1 MIETRAPGK
10 LFIAGE
16 YAVVEPG
23 QAAVLVAVDRCIT
36 IRLTESREVGRIRS
50 SEYGRAPL
58 VWVRD
63 PEGTGIVLEQR
74 PLDYVLSAIQAAEQL
89 RAELGAPPRYFDLDI
104 SSELDDAGGRKFG
117 LGSSAAVTTAVIA
130 ALDEFYGLGLS
141 RTERFKLALLATI
154 DVAPNASGGD
164 LAATTFGGWIRYT
177 SPDREALRLHRSVH
191 GVARTLR
198 SEEWAGCTVTRLPPP
213 DSLRLL
219 VGWTGSPASTEQLV
233 SRVRRPDDEAPRSYD
248 SFVAESRACVDALV
262 DAIEAGGAGA
272 TDCVR
277 RARRLL
283 QQLGVSSGMTIETDQ
298 LRALCDIA
306 ERHGAA
312 GKPSGAGGGDCGIA
326 LVGTGADDAGS
337 GASTSARDILRDW
350 EAHDIRH
357 LDLGVHPAEG
367 AVDAL

>member
-10 LFIAGE
+10 LFVAGE

-23 QAAVLVAVDRCIT
+23 QPAVLVAVGRYIT
-36 IRLTESREVGRIRS
+36 VRLTESREVGRIRS

-58 VWVRD
+58 VWVHD
-63 PEGTGIVLEQR
+63 PDGNGIVLEQR
-74 PLDYVLSAIQAAEQL
+74 PLDYVLSAISTAEQL
-89 RAELGAPPRYFDLDI
+89 RAELGAPPRYFDLEI
-104 SSELDDAGGRKFG
+104 SSELDDASGRKFG
-117 LGSSAAVTTAVIA
+117 LGSSAAVTTAVIS
-130 ALDEFYGLGLS
+130 ALDEFYHLGLT

-154 DVAPNASGGD
+154 EVSPRASGGD

-177 SPDREALRLHRSVH
+177 SPDREALRLHRAVH

-198 SEEWAGCTVTRLPPP
+198 SEEWAGGSVTRLPHP
-213 DSLRLL
+213 DALRLL

-233 SRVRRPDDEAPRSYD
+233 SRVRRPDEAAPRSYE
-248 SFVAESRACVDALV
+248 SFLAESRACVDALV
-262 DAIEAGGAGA
+262 EAFEPGGSGA
-272 TDCVR
+272 VECIR

-283 QQLGVSSGMTIETDQ
+283 QQLGASSGLQIETEQ

-306 ERHGAA
+306 EQHGAA

-326 LVGTGADDAGS
+326 LVDAE
-337 GASTSARDILRDW
+337 ARTREILRDW

-357 LDLGVHPAEG
+357 LDLVVHPAEG
-367 AVDAL
+367 VVDAL